1 MGVYEIITGI
11 TKNEENLKVEIR
23 QTEGTL
29 ERNLVYIKNTKTNRA
44 CSFTLADGDEYG
56 ADAMTRNAVAKLHS
70 DMYGCNEKTLDRIE
84 HALGIKLETWQS
96 EYILSQ
102 GITYPH
108 EGRRTGKT
116 LAYQIKTLL
125 TAHDDITI
133 YGNEE
138 QYYVDEIHG
147 SVYEKKL
154 CHRPCKTVRTP
165 SQSWHRSSE
174 SDIETGQ
181 NEKKGGR
188 NAMELKGQ
196 VTISIED
203 FEKLKATAEQ
213 KEYAENQLQAFRDRM
228 SQFYELDDTDFQKR
242 IEEIDSTPNMSDRQ
256 IDKAI
261 SEARKTLKIVIDT
274 DKLKKQIRASINKKE
289 YKEDDSHIDLK
300 NTTDSELDAIEI
312 CFREKED

>member
-11 TKNEENLKVEIR
+11 TKNEENLKAEIR

-29 ERNLVYIKNTKTNRA
+29 EGNLVYIKNTKTNRA
-44 CSFTLADGDEYG
+44 YSFTLADGDEYG
-56 ADAMTRNAVAKLHS
+56 ADTMTRNAVAKLHS

-133 YGNEE
+133 YGNEA

-147 SVYEKKL
+147 SVYEKNYVIEL
-154 CHRPCKTVRTP
+154 ARL
-165 SQSWHRSSE
+165 SE
-174 SDIETGQ
+174 YL
-181 NEKKGGR
+181 R
-188 NAMELKGQ
+188 
-196 VTISIED
+196 
-203 FEKLKATAEQ
+203 KAGIGVP
-213 KEYAENQLQAFRDRM
+213 KV
-228 SQFYELDDTDFQKR
+228 
-242 IEEIDSTPNMSDRQ
+242 
-256 IDKAI
+256 
-261 SEARKTLKIVIDT
+261 TLKLNVM
-274 DKLKKQIRASINKKE
+274 RRR
-289 YKEDDSHIDLK
+289 EDGM
-300 NTTDSELDAIEI
+300 
-312 CFREKED
+312 R

>member
-44 CSFTLADGDEYG
+44 YSFTLADGDEYG

-125 TAHDDITI
+125 TAF
-133 YGNEE
+133 
-138 QYYVDEIHG
+138 
-147 SVYEKKL
+147 K
-154 CHRPCKTVRTP
+154 
-165 SQSWHRSSE
+165 
-174 SDIETGQ
+174 
-181 NEKKGGR
+181 
-188 NAMELKGQ
+188 
-196 VTISIED
+196 
-203 FEKLKATAEQ
+203 
-213 KEYAENQLQAFRDRM
+213 DRM
-228 SQFYELDDTDFQKR
+228 SRFYEIEDTEFWKQV
-242 IEEIDSTPNMSDRQ
+242 EEIDSKPMTDRQ
-256 IDKAI
+256 IAMALSKAR
-261 SEARKTLKIVIDT
+261 ETLKIVVDT
-274 DKLKKQIRASINKKE
+274 EALKKTIRSMINKKD
-289 YKEDDSHIDLK
+289 YLDNDTHIDLS
-300 NTTDSELDAIEI
+300 NTTDRELKAIEI
-312 CFREKED
+312 CFREQED

>member
-44 CSFTLADGDEYG
+44 YSFTLADGDEYG

-125 TAHDDITI
+125 TARDDITI
-133 YGNEE
+133 YGNEA

-147 SVYEKKL
+147 SVYEKNYVVEL
-154 CHRPCKTVRTP
+154 ARL
-165 SQSWHRSSE
+165 
-174 SDIETGQ
+174 SDYL
-181 NEKKGGR
+181 R
-188 NAMELKGQ
+188 
-196 VTISIED
+196 
-203 FEKLKATAEQ
+203 KAGIGVP
-213 KEYAENQLQAFRDRM
+213 KV
-228 SQFYELDDTDFQKR
+228 
-242 IEEIDSTPNMSDRQ
+242 
-256 IDKAI
+256 
-261 SEARKTLKIVIDT
+261 TLKLNV
-274 DKLKKQIRASINKKE
+274 KRRR
-289 YKEDDSHIDLK
+289 EDGMRW
-300 NTTDSELDAIEI
+300 N
-312 CFREKED
+312 

>member
-11 TKNEENLKVEIR
+11 TENEENLKVEIR

-29 ERNLVYIKNTKTNRA
+29 ERNLVYIKNTRTNRA
-44 CSFTLADGDEYG
+44 YSFTLADGDEYG

-70 DMYGCNEKTLDRIE
+70 DMYGCNEDTLDRIE

-102 GITYPH
+102 GIAYQH

-125 TAHDDITI
+125 IAHNDITI
-133 YGNEE
+133 YGNEA

-147 SVYEKKL
+147 SIYEKNL
-154 CHRPCKTVRTP
+154 CHRPCKAVRTP
-165 SQSWHRSSE
+165 SQSWNRSSE

-203 FEKLKATAEQ
+203 FEKLKAAADA
-213 KEYAENQLQAFRDRM
+213 KEYAENQMEAFRDRM
-228 SQFYELDDTDFQKR
+228 TQFYELDDTDFWKR
-242 IEEIDSTPNMSDRQ
+242 IKEIDSTKNMTDRQ

-274 DKLKKQIRASINKKE
+274 DKLKKQIKASINKKA
-289 YKEDDSHIDLK
+289 YKDDDSHIDLK

>member
-44 CSFTLADGDEYG
+44 YSFTLADGDEYG

-125 TAHDDITI
+125 TARDDITI
-133 YGNEE
+133 YGNEA

-154 CHRPCKTVRTP
+154 CRRTCKVVRIP

-174 SDIETGQ
+174 SNIETECK
-181 NEKKGGR
+181 EKKGGW

-203 FEKLKATAEQ
+203 FEKLKAAAEQ
-213 KEYAENQLQAFRDRM
+213 KEYAENRLTAFKDRM
-228 SQFYELDDTDFQKR
+228 SRFYEIEDTEFWKQV
-242 IEEIDSTPNMSDRQ
+242 EEIDNKPMTDRQ
-256 IDKAI
+256 IAMALSKAR
-261 SEARKTLKIVIDT
+261 ETLKIVVDT
-274 DKLKKQIRASINKKE
+274 EALKKTIRSMINKKD
-289 YKEDDSHIDLK
+289 YLDNDTHIDLS
-300 NTTDSELDAIEI
+300 NTTDRELKAIEI
-312 CFREKED
+312 CFREQED

>member
-29 ERNLVYIKNTKTNRA
+29 ERNLVYIKNTKTNRVY
-44 CSFTLADGDEYG
+44 SFTLADGDEYG
-56 ADAMTRNAVAKLHS
+56 ADAMTRNAVARLHS

-125 TAHDDITI
+125 TAHNDITI

-154 CHRPCKTVRTP
+154 CHRPCKAVRIP

-174 SDIETGQ
+174 SDIETECK
-181 NEKKGGR
+181 EKKGGW

-203 FEKLKATAEQ
+203 FEKLKAATEQ
-213 KEYAENQLQAFRDRM
+213 KEYAENRLTAFKDKM
-228 SQFYELDDTDFQKR
+228 SQFYEIEDTEFWKQV
-242 IEEIDSTPNMSDRQ
+242 EEIDSKQMTDRQ
-256 IDKAI
+256 IDKAL
-261 SEARKTLKIVIDT
+261 SKARETLKIVVDT
-274 DKLKKQIRASINKKE
+274 EALKKTIRSMINKKG
-289 YKEDDSHIDLK
+289 YPDNDTHIDLS
-300 NTTDSELDAIEI
+300 NTTDKELKAIEI
-312 CFREKED
+312 CFREQED

>member
-44 CSFTLADGDEYG
+44 YSFTLADGDEYG
-56 ADAMTRNAVAKLHS
+56 ADAMTRNAVARLHS

-116 LAYQIKTLL
+116 LAYQIKTLRK
-125 TAHDDITI
+125 A
-133 YGNEE
+133 
-138 QYYVDEIHG
+138 
-147 SVYEKKL
+147 
-154 CHRPCKTVRTP
+154 VRIP

-174 SDIETGQ
+174 SDIETECK
-181 NEKKGGR
+181 EKKGGW

-203 FEKLKATAEQ
+203 FEKLKAATEQ
-213 KEYAENQLQAFRDRM
+213 KEYAENRLTAFKDKM
-228 SQFYELDDTDFQKR
+228 SQFYEIEDTEFWKQV
-242 IEEIDSTPNMSDRQ
+242 EEIDSKQMTDRQ
-256 IDKAI
+256 IDKAL
-261 SEARKTLKIVIDT
+261 SKARETLKIVVDT
-274 DKLKKQIRASINKKE
+274 EALKKTIRSMINKKD
-289 YKEDDSHIDLK
+289 YPDNDTHIDLS
-300 NTTDSELDAIEI
+300 NTTDKELKAIEI
-312 CFREKED
+312 CFREQED

>member
-11 TKNEENLKVEIR
+11 TENEENLKVEIR
-23 QTEGTL
+23 QTEGTP

-44 CSFTLADGDEYG
+44 YSFTLADGDEYG

-70 DMYGCNEKTLDRIE
+70 DMCGCNEKTLDRIE

-125 TAHDDITI
+125 TAHNDITI

-147 SVYEKKL
+147 RVYEKKL
-154 CHRPCKTVRTP
+154 CHRPCKVVRIP

-196 VTISIED
+196 VTISIDD
-203 FEKLKATAEQ
+203 FEKLKAAADA
-213 KEYAENQLQAFRDRM
+213 KEYAENQLEAFRDRM
-228 SQFYELDDTDFQKR
+228 TQFYELDDTDFWKR
-242 IEEIDSTPNMSDRQ
+242 IKEIDSTPNMSDRQ

-261 SEARKTLKIVIDT
+261 SEARKMLKIVIDT
-274 DKLKKQIRASINKKE
+274 DKLKKQIRASINKKA